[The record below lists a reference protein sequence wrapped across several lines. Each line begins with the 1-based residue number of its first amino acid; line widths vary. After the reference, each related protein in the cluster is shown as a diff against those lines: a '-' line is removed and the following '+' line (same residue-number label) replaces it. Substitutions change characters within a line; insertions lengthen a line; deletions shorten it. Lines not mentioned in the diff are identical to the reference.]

1 MAALPGIVAKL
12 LAERGAGARQAR
24 LHGAHGAADDLGHLR
39 FGQALE
45 VEQNHG
51 PGVLGEA
58 HQRALDLPGDDLPE
72 PVQLDVSQEPVL
84 LSGAERPRIDGVEAA
99 DGRVVA
105 LAAVL
110 ADERVAEDPEEPRF
124 EPSSRPR
131 GRPSYPMQ
139 RPAERIVPWPPRP
152 KIDRT
157 ESSAPAMTWRRDR
170 ARFALPPPVAGST
183 SRGSLEDRPVKTC
196 ATISRVRVRGP
207 PRPGAG
213 PASAGA
219 SRFWRAVLARS
230 PGRPRSVG

>member
-124 EPSSRPR
+124 EVGARRELACGREGAHVGLQFEVRRDPGPGRRPR
-131 GRPSYPMQ
+131 ELRGSGEPY
-139 RPAERIVPWPPRP
+139 W
-152 KIDRT
+152 
-157 ESSAPAMTWRRDR
+157 R
-170 ARFALPPPVAGST
+170 ARRAA
-183 SRGSLEDRPVKTC
+183 RGRSVDT
-196 ATISRVRVRGP
+196 
-207 PRPGAG
+207 G
-213 PASAGA
+213 PAAA
-219 SRFWRAVLARS
+219 
-230 PGRPRSVG
+230 